1 MNRSTST
8 GTDNGQAQI
17 LDSSAENRTTLDKAT
32 NNENLNPSTE
42 LVTEKNGDTDSVE
55 QGKALLLQR
64 IEALEKALNQK
75 QAENDLKKELQI
87 PVLAANHTGFRN
99 GKKETNCLGNSGSKE
114 GAGSKGN
121 NIENIVESDTEDDEE
136 TGDGEEEESVRSGDD
151 DDIGGEE
158 ERGNEVEKKEE
169 QRLIAIRD
177 QLHRTRE
184 AWHADQGTSSRQGQ
198 GHGQGQGI
206 GHAAGSVQRDVQ
218 PTVIKSTGSDSR
230 GTSQQSSSQGPHK
243 EKDAVDSRYRDK
255 VKVKDRSKEK
265 REVDVSRMEGKA
277 VTAQGKFTAP
287 SPATKGKEGGKKR
300 NGKGAGEGILS
311 DIGNSGGS
319 QTQDLYA
326 AQLARLMSMAEEVI
340 SRK

>member
-1 MNRSTST
+1 M
-8 GTDNGQAQI
+8 
-17 LDSSAENRTTLDKAT
+17 
-32 NNENLNPSTE
+32 
-42 LVTEKNGDTDSVE
+42 
-55 QGKALLLQR
+55 LLLQR

-75 QAENDLKKELQI
+75 QIDNDLKKELQS
-87 PVLAANHTGFRN
+87 PVLAANYTGDSN
-99 GKKETNCLGNSGSKE
+99 GKKETNCLGNSRTKE
-114 GAGSKGN
+114 GARSKGN

-136 TGDGEEEESVRSGDD
+136 TEDGEEVDSERSGDD
-151 DDIGGEE
+151 DYIEGEE
-158 ERGNEVEKKEE
+158 ERGNEVEKEEE

-198 GHGQGQGI
+198 GQGHGHGQGQGI
-206 GHAAGSVQRDVQ
+206 GHGTGSGQRDVQ
-218 PTVIKSTGSDSR
+218 PTVINSTGSDSR

-243 EKDAVDSRYRDK
+243 EKDAVDSKYRDK

-265 REVDVSRMEGKA
+265 SEDDVSRMKGKA
-277 VTAQGKFTAP
+277 VTARGTFSAP
-287 SPATKGKEGGKKR
+287 SPATKVKEKGNKR
-300 NGKGAGEGILS
+300 NGAGDGMLS
-311 DIGNSGGS
+311 DIGHSGGS